1 MPRTDADAG
10 NQVAPTVAP
19 STVVVEDLDVTVTVR
34 PEGLAADGS
43 MALPEDPSVASWYR
57 FGSGPGS
64 AEGATVIAAHVDSL
78 EYDIGPFA
86 RLASAET
93 GTVVT
98 VTSIDGAV
106 HRYAVESVELA
117 DKTGVP
123 WDTVFDRTGDPR
135 LVLIT
140 CGGEFDYD
148 TGHYRSNVIVTARL
162 LP

>member
-1 MPRTDADAG
+1 VDADTG
-10 NQVAPTVAP
+10 NQVEPTVAP
-19 STVVVEDLDVTVTVR
+19 TTVTVDDLDITVTVR

-57 FGSGPGS
+57 YGSGPAS
-64 AEGATVIAAHVDSL
+64 PAGATVIAAHVDSL

-86 RLASAET
+86 RLAGASV
-93 GTVVT
+93 GTIVAI
-98 VTSIDGAV
+98 TSEDGSV
-106 HRYAVESVELA
+106 HRYEIDAVELA

-140 CGGEFDYD
+140 CGGEFDYE

>member
-1 MPRTDADAG
+1 M
-10 NQVAPTVAP
+10 AP
-19 STVVVEDLDVTVTVR
+19 STVAVDDLGVLVTVR

-43 MALPEDPSVASWYR
+43 MALPEDPSIASWYR
-57 FGSGPGS
+57 FGSGPAS
-64 AEGATVIAAHVDSL
+64 ESGATVIAAHVDSF
-78 EYDIGPFA
+78 EFDIGPFA
-86 RLASAET
+86 RLADAEV

-98 VTSIDGAV
+98 VTSVDGSE
-106 HRYAVESVELA
+106 HRYAIDAVDLA
-117 DKTGVP
+117 EKTGVP

-148 TGHYRSNVIVTARL
+148 TGHYRSNVIVTAHL